1 MPSHS
6 ESCASTAGR
15 PRRPQRLLLQWHV
28 TDRCNLRCAHCY
40 QESHAGTDLP
50 LERLREIARQFVD
63 WLRRCGLQPDPTR
76 PPGHINLTGGE
87 PFMRADFLPL
97 LEELA
102 RQREWFRFAILTN
115 GSFLTPDVIAR
126 LRELQPDFIQL
137 SLEGKPET
145 HDRLRGPGDHE
156 RTLRVLGRL
165 RAAGLRSMVAFTA
178 HQANY
183 REFGGVAEAARRAG
197 ANRVW
202 ADRLIP
208 LGQAVAHDAGLACLD
223 PAQTREFLLV
233 MDQARRNASQGLRRR
248 TEVPCHRAL
257 QFLVAGGTPYRCHA
271 GESLLAV
278 AANGDVYPCRRLPI
292 PVGNVFETPLAD
304 LWESHQLLRRLREP
318 SQVPAECAHCLYR
331 SACRGG
337 LRCLAHAITGD
348 PFRADPGC
356 WLAQRPAAAPVA
368 APPRTQLPCSAG
380 GIAGPLPP
388 AHGSLRIS
396 QG

>member
-1 MPSHS
+1 MDSHT
-6 ESCASTAGR
+6 EPCASSAGL
-15 PRRPQRLLLQWHV
+15 PRHPQRLLLQWHV

-40 QESHAGTDLP
+40 QESHGGTDLP
-50 LERLREIARQFVD
+50 LDRLREIARQFVD
-63 WLRRCGLQPDPTR
+63 WLRRCGFRPDPTR

-87 PFMRADFLPL
+87 PFVRADFLPL

-102 RQREWFRFAILTN
+102 RLREWFRFAILTN
-115 GSFLTPDVIAR
+115 GSFLTLDVIAR
-126 LRELQPDFIQL
+126 LRELRPEFIQL
-137 SLEGKPET
+137 SLEGKPDT

-233 MDQARRNASQGLRRR
+233 MDQTRRNASRGLRRP

-292 PVGNVFETPLAD
+292 PVGNVFATPLAD
-304 LWESHQLLRRLREP
+304 LWQNHQLLRRLRDPLETP
-318 SQVPAECAHCLYR
+318 GECAHCLYR
-331 SACRGG
+331 SACHGG

-356 WLAQRPAAAPVA
+356 WLAKRPAPAPVA
-368 APPRTQLPCSAG
+368 APPSAVLPT
-380 GIAGPLPP
+380 
-388 AHGSLRIS
+388 H
-396 QG
+396 QVV